1 MYRARALSRGG
12 RRFEGSHA
20 AASEARHH
28 VQHQSSVARARCSSH
43 SPACWARRTARP
55 RPSLDAGAPTDIKL
69 EIVPSLD
76 VVEIGV
82 CLEDIDY
89 EDIDIEGFDPD
100 LDVEAY
106 CLARRKG
113 YKVHFLASQDTLEIG
128 DEDTEDEC
136 RDTAKVFCKDVFGRR
151 LKDSCLGL
159 PLDDL

>member
-1 MYRARALSRGG
+1 MFTSKIGSKGALFVAFACLLVAPPR
-12 RRFEGSHA
+12 A
-20 AASEARHH
+20 AAALPG
-28 VQHQSSVARARCSSH
+28 A
-43 SPACWARRTARP
+43 
-55 RPSLDAGAPTDIKL
+55 DAPTDI
-69 EIVPSLD
+69 EDETVPSMD

-106 CLARRKG
+106 CLARCKG
-113 YKVHFLASQDTLEIG
+113 YKVYFLASQDTLEIG
-128 DEDTEDEC
+128 DEDTEDKC